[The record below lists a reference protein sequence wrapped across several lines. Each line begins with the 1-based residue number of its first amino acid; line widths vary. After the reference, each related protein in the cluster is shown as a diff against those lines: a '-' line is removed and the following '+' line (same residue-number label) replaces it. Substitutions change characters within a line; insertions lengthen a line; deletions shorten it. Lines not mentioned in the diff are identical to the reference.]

1 MKLRKEML
9 GVKRLVVKVG
19 SNVITNKNGNL
30 NNRRVRKIVEDICEL
45 IDEGIEVV
53 LVSSGA
59 VSVGKSFLKE
69 HLPRK
74 GMIDLQH
81 SASAIGQPKLINTY
95 SRLFEENQKICSQI
109 LLTHDDFR
117 NRKRNLHAKQNIN
130 VLLKNNITPIL
141 NENDSISFTEI
152 ALGDNDHLAAQTAQ
166 MINADALLMITST
179 NGLYDRDP
187 GFEDAKRIAQVP
199 FDSDLLN
206 DVNFQGK
213 TTVGKGG
220 MESKVHAITKITPL
234 GIKAIISSMENERII
249 LDPLTNDIGTYFAPK
264 NAYDPQERK
273 AWLLSM
279 KKPNC
284 YIEVDRGAF
293 EALNKSKSLLPR
305 GIIDVYGQ
313 FYKGDCVDIIC
324 DGEVFASGVCEYG
337 HCEVEQIKGRHSDEI
352 EDLIGFRTSCEVI
365 HTINLILDK
374 EIKEEKSNE
383 NIS

>member
-1 MKLRKEML
+1 MRLRKEL
-9 GVKRLVVKVG
+9 QGVKRLVVKVG
-19 SNVITNKNGNL
+19 SNVITKGSGKL
-30 NNRRVRKIVEDICEL
+30 DTRKVRKIVEDICEL

-69 HLPRK
+69 HLPRR
-74 GMIDLQH
+74 GQLDLQH
-81 SASAIGQPKLINTY
+81 SASAVGQPKLLNTY

-117 NRKRNLHAKQNIN
+117 NRKRNLHAKQSIN

-141 NENDSISFTEI
+141 NENDTISFTEI

-179 NGLYDRDP
+179 NGLYDKDP
-187 GFEDAKRIAQVP
+187 AYEDAKRIETVP
-199 FDSDLLN
+199 FGSDVLE
-206 DVNFQGK
+206 DVNYQGK
-213 TTVGKGG
+213 TAVGKGG
-220 MESKVHAITKITPL
+220 MESKVHAITKITPI
-234 GIKAIISSMENERII
+234 GIKAVISSMDNERLI
-249 LDPLTNDIGTYFAPK
+249 LDPLTKELGTYFAPK
-264 NAYDPQERK
+264 NAYDPEERK

-293 EALNKSKSLLPR
+293 DALNESKSLLPK
-305 GIIDVYGQ
+305 GIVDVYGQ

-337 HCEVEQIKGRHSDEI
+337 HCEVEQIMGRHSDEI
-352 EDLIGFRTSCEVI
+352 EDLIGFRTSIEVV
-365 HTINLILDK
+365 HTINLIL
-374 EIKEEKSNE
+374 EKDIIDE
-383 NIS
+383 KIS